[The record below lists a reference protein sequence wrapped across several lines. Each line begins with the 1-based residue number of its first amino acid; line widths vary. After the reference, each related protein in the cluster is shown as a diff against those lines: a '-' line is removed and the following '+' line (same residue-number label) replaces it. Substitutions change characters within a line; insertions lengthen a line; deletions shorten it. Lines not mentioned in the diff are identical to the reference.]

1 MGLHFVLFTL
11 RKNVLICSGMKSSKA
26 NELIDKIIKDI
37 EKNSVNVESLVPML
51 KELRDMAKTE
61 EDPLI
66 TRSIRLVYEHLESKG
81 GWEFQTL
88 EDSEE
93 VEENLTYL
101 MSLYSKSDNKYNRDE
116 IRDIANNMT
125 SAA

>member
-1 MGLHFVLFTL
+1 M
-11 RKNVLICSGMKSSKA
+11 KNSKA
-26 NELIDKIIKDI
+26 NELINKIIAEI
-37 EKNSVNVESLVPML
+37 ETNSVVVDTLIPMF
-51 KELRDMAKTE
+51 KELRDLAKQE

-66 TRSIRLVYEHLESKG
+66 TRSIRLVCEHLENNG

-101 MSLYSKSDNKYNRDE
+101 MSLYAKSENKYNRDE
-116 IRDIANNMT
+116 IREIANNMT
-125 SAA
+125 KG

>member
-1 MGLHFVLFTL
+1 M
-11 RKNVLICSGMKSSKA
+11 KNQKA
-26 NELIDKIIKDI
+26 NELIGSIIKEI
-37 EKNSVNVESLVPML
+37 ETNSVNVEKLVPMFR
-51 KELRDMAKTE
+51 ELREMAKLE

-66 TRSIRLVYEHLESKG
+66 TRSIRLVYEHLEANG

-101 MSLYSKSDNKYNRDE
+101 VSLYAKSENKYNRDE
-116 IRDIANNMT
+116 IREIANNM
-125 SAA
+125 SAAA

>member
-1 MGLHFVLFTL
+1 M
-11 RKNVLICSGMKSSKA
+11 KNAQANDLIA
-26 NELIDKIIKDI
+26 KIIKEI
-37 EKNSVNVESLVPML
+37 ETNSVNADVLVPHL
-51 KELRDMAKTE
+51 KALRDMAKLE

-66 TRSIRLVYEHLESKG
+66 TRSIRLVYEHLEANG

-101 MSLYSKSDNKYNRDE
+101 ISLYAKSDNKYNRDE
-116 IRDIANNMT
+116 IRELANKMT
-125 SAA
+125 TEA

>member
-1 MGLHFVLFTL
+1 
-11 RKNVLICSGMKSSKA
+11 MKSSKA
-26 NELIDKIIKDI
+26 NELIAKIIKEI
-37 EKNSVNVESLVPML
+37 ETNSVNVENLVPL
-51 KELRDMAKTE
+51 FTELREMAKQE
-61 EDPLI
+61 QDPLI
-66 TRSIRLVYEHLESKG
+66 TRSIRLVNEHLEANG

-101 MSLYSKSDNKYNRDE
+101 VSLYAKSENKYNRDE

-125 SAA
+125 AA

>member
-1 MGLHFVLFTL
+1 M
-11 RKNVLICSGMKSSKA
+11 KNAQANDLIA
-26 NELIDKIIKDI
+26 KIIKEI
-37 EKNSVNVESLVPML
+37 ETDSVNAEVLVPQL
-51 KELRDMAKTE
+51 KALRDMAKLE

-66 TRSIRLVYEHLESKG
+66 TRSIRLVYEHLEANG

-101 MSLYSKSDNKYNRDE
+101 ISLYAKSDNKYNRDE
-116 IRDIANNMT
+116 IREIANKMT
-125 SAA
+125 TEA

>member
-1 MGLHFVLFTL
+1 
-11 RKNVLICSGMKSSKA
+11 MKSSKA
-26 NELIDKIIKDI
+26 NELIAKIIKEI
-37 EKNSVNVESLVPML
+37 ETNSVNVEHLIPL
-51 KELRDMAKTE
+51 FTELREMAKQE
-61 EDPLI
+61 QDPLI
-66 TRSIRLVYEHLESKG
+66 TRSIRLVNEHLEANG

-101 MSLYSKSDNKYNRDE
+101 VSLYAKSENKYNRDE

-125 SAA
+125 AA

>member
-1 MGLHFVLFTL
+1 M
-11 RKNVLICSGMKSSKA
+11 KNLKA
-26 NELIDKIIKDI
+26 NDLVAQIIKEI
-37 EKNSVNVESLVPML
+37 EKNSVKPAKLIPML
-51 KELRDMAKTE
+51 NELRELAKTE

-66 TRSIRLVYEHLESKG
+66 TRSIRLVCEHLEEKG

-101 MSLYSKSDNKYNRDE
+101 ISLYEKSDNKYNRDE
-116 IRDIANNMT
+116 IREIANNMT
-125 SAA
+125 AAA

>member
-1 MGLHFVLFTL
+1 
-11 RKNVLICSGMKSSKA
+11 MKSAKA
-26 NELIDKIIKDI
+26 NELIDKIIKEI
-37 EKNSVNVESLVPML
+37 EKNSVNVETLVPML
-51 KELRDMAKTE
+51 KELRDMSKTE

-66 TRSIRLVYEHLESKG
+66 TRSIRLACEHLEEKG

-101 MSLYSKSDNKYNRDE
+101 MSLYAKSDNKYNRDE
-116 IRDIANNMT
+116 IREIANNMT
-125 SAA
+125 AAA